1 MHGYVDNFALVV
13 QCPLSKHPVF
23 MRTMSI
29 GYVRASSFSACFGPS
44 ATRWSC
50 YQMIQTSW
58 LLQRTNCLCPSVRK
72 LVFVSRNL
80 DPCSFSFTS
89 KSCSSATLCAPQVH
103 GQSIQLLLHHSW
115 RMIHSRRQFKPVYG
129 VNQTFTSPERYDSQ
143 SPVSAAYNAA
153 LVFSA
158 VWNWNN
164 KDGAH
169 PLPLLLA
176 SDRITLHN
184 RKVALRDDSS
194 IIQWIFSKKNR
205 AKVSI
210 KFLWKTTQ
218 KPPKRWMSQESGN
231 TCVQA
236 WITRH
241 AM

>member
-1 MHGYVDNFALVV
+1 M
-13 QCPLSKHPVF
+13 Q
-23 MRTMSI
+23 TMSI
-29 GYVRASSFSACFGPS
+29 CFVSASSCSARFGPS

-50 YQMIQTSW
+50 HRTIQTSW

-72 LVFVSRNL
+72 LVFVSRDL

-103 GQSIQLLLHHSW
+103 GQSIQLLFHHSW
-115 RMIHSRRQFKPVYG
+115 RIIHSRRQFKPIYG
-129 VNQTFTSPERYDSQ
+129 VSQTFTSPERYDSQ
-143 SPVSAAYNAA
+143 FPVSASNNAA

-164 KDGAH
+164 KDSAH
-169 PLPLLLA
+169 PLPSLLA

-184 RKVALRDDSS
+184 SKVALRDDFS
-194 IIQWIFSKKNR
+194 IIQWFFSKKNNR

-210 KFLWKTTQ
+210 KFLWKTIQ

-236 WITRH
+236 WIARH